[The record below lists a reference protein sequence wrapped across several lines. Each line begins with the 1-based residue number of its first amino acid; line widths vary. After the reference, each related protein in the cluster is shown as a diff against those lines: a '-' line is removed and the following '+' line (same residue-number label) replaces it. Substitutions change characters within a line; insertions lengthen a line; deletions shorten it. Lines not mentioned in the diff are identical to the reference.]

1 MVVAETDRARVASTF
16 AIPDGDHEG
25 SISSLIKLVRR
36 RRRAFI
42 VSAAPVLLLAVT
54 YLFFATPKYTA
65 VAALL
70 TETNRALP
78 TPSEVRQEGPVDTA
92 VINSQIAI
100 LNSEGIARNVIAKFN
115 LTDDPEFNGRG
126 LLGRLMEKIGLAGA
140 RSENKIAD
148 DVMTNFKNGLLV
160 NQVERSYIAE
170 ISFKSQD
177 ANKSAEIANAIAD
190 AYIQDQLGAKLL
202 AAQRAGQWMDDWTKK
217 TRQEA
222 DNAARAVEEFRA
234 TNHAPPG
241 ASGSAGAANLE
252 GLEKAAESK
261 RSVYETVRTRS
272 GRLRQFVEDQAFPF
286 TQARVISEAQP
297 PGKPSSPKSAI
308 ILLAAVA
315 VSGLAGVG
323 GAFGRE
329 HFDKRLRSVDQLRE
343 LFGIRRAVTVP
354 WPKRHSLVANV
365 DKNVSAFLRGQA
377 ASAAIWRIKA
387 AVDRQ
392 LNGMLPRL
400 VMFVSPGECD
410 GRATL
415 SRAFAEVLVKAGE
428 RTLLIDADPVRA
440 ALTTALM
447 SDRQT
452 AKVHPRVETGNGLR
466 PLAVSG
472 FDFLPAVR
480 SSGVDDLLAFIKS
493 SEAMARLGE
502 VYDYVLVDLP
512 PMLESG
518 ETAAMMTAASGCV
531 LVAHSDCS
539 STDDVARGLELSLL
553 DPDQITTAA
562 LITRSPER

>member
-1 MVVAETDRARVASTF
+1 MLVAETDRARVASTF
-16 AIPDGDHEG
+16 AIHDGDHEA
-25 SISSLIKLVRR
+25 SISSLIKLIRR

-42 VSAAPVLLLAVT
+42 VSAAPVLLLAVI

-78 TPSEVRQEGPVDTA
+78 TPSEVRQEGLVDTT

-100 LNSEGIARNVIAKFN
+100 LNSEGIARNVISKLN
-115 LTDDPEFNGRG
+115 LTGDAEFNGRD
-126 LLGRLMEKIGLAGA
+126 LLGQLMETIGLADA

-148 DVMTNFKNGLLV
+148 DVMTNFKRGLVV

-177 ANKSAEIANAIAD
+177 AKKSAEIANALAD

-222 DNAARAVEEFRA
+222 DNAAHAVEEFRA
-234 TNHAPPG
+234 KNHAPV
-241 ASGSAGAANLE
+241 ALDSAGAANLE

-261 RSVYETVRTRS
+261 RSAYETVRTRS

-286 TQARVISEAQP
+286 TQARVVSEAQP

-323 GAFGRE
+323 GAFARE
-329 HFDKRLRSVDQLRE
+329 HFDKRLRSVDQLHE
-343 LFGIRRAVTVP
+343 LFGIRRVVTVP
-354 WPKRHSLVANV
+354 WPKRHSLVADV
-365 DKNVSAFLRGQA
+365 DKNVLTFLRNHA
-377 ASAAIWRIKA
+377 ANAAIWRIKA
-387 AVDRQ
+387 ALDRQ

-415 SRAFAEVLVKAGE
+415 LRAFAEVLVKAGE

-440 ALTTALM
+440 ALTAALM
-447 SDRQT
+447 SDRQA
-452 AKVHPRVETGNGLR
+452 AKVRPRGESGNGLR

-472 FDFLPAVR
+472 FDFLPAAR

-493 SEAMARLGE
+493 SEAMVRLGE

-518 ETAAMMTAASGCV
+518 ETAAMMTAPSGCV

-539 STDDVARGLELSLL
+539 SSDDVARGLELSLL
-553 DPDQITTAA
+553 DPEQVTTAA
-562 LITRSPER
+562 LLTPSPER